1 MDKIMS
7 HIFKKLKFLSRLFF
21 VFWLTVTGLF
31 TAQATKALAE
41 SGITSTDAN
50 PHLVRAVICEQVKE
64 RKPRHESIVFSIT
77 KGRVYCYTDF
87 DPVSKKT
94 HIYHNWFRR
103 DTLTAKVKLALK
115 SPRWSTFSYI
125 SLRKTDKGPWRLEI
139 TSAGGDILHTLRFS
153 ITD

>member
-1 MDKIMS
+1 MS
-7 HIFKKLKFLSRLFF
+7 RIFKKLKLLSRLFL
-21 VFWLTVTGLF
+21 VFWLTATALF
-31 TAQATKALAE
+31 TAQAAKALAE
-41 SGITSTDAN
+41 SDIASNDAN
-50 PHLVRAVICEQVKE
+50 PDLVRAVICEQIKNH
-64 RKPRHESIVFSIT
+64 KPRYESIVFSIS

-103 DTLTAKVKLALK
+103 DTLTAKVKLSLK
-115 SPRWSTFSYI
+115 PPRWSTFSYI

-139 TSAGGDILHTLRFS
+139 TSPEGDILRTLRFS